1 MSNIDGG
8 KAQGAGGNVQT
19 HECLKGLEDKPL
31 MDEFVALYI
40 GMITGSK
47 KLEQQFREQ
56 LSVSLLLVDGLIK
69 ILTSCV
75 FYRAVKMKVHII

>member
-1 MSNIDGG
+1 MSNQDGA
-8 KAQGAGGNVQT
+8 KAAGAAGQM

-47 KLEQQFREQ
+47 KLE
-56 LSVSLLLVDGLIK
+56 
-69 ILTSCV
+69 
-75 FYRAVKMKVHII
+75 